1 MLFKI
6 QLTGIKSVYLWST
19 RGNKYVKEIFQGIHP
34 RLTGWRWVRGR
45 PFNCWG
51 GGGGWFWKKFPAS
64 ACRKKKIACST
75 NVIEGLWE
83 KKGKK
88 YPAHQIARKKKSWW
102 PEITHPSPQ
111 ELNGRHFNIS
121 YDVNRRFPN
130 FFDNIF
136 GWLGPDPTQL
146 VLCTAYVSFLA
157 DFIASWKTVH

>member
-6 QLTGIKSVYLWST
+6 QWNGIKPVYLWST
-19 RGNKYVKEIFQGIHP
+19 GGDQYVKETFQEIHP

-45 PFNCWG
+45 PFNSWE
-51 GGGGWFWKKFPAS
+51 GGWFWKKIS
-64 ACRKKKIACST
+64 CKRLTEENNCMQHKCNRKPM
-75 NVIEGLWE
+75 G
-83 KKGKK
+83 KKGKNI
-88 YPAHQIARKKKSWW
+88 PPTRLLEKKNSWW

-111 ELNGRHFNIS
+111 EVNGRPLNIS

-130 FFDNIF
+130 FFDSIF

-146 VLCTAYVSFLA
+146 VLCTLRVSFPA